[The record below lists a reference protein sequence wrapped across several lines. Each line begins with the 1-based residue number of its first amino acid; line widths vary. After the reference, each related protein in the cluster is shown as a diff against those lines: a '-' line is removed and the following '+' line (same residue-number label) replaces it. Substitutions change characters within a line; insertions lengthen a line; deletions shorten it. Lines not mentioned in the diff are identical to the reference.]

1 MLRWEALKE
10 VGLFDER
17 FFLYAEETD
26 WQRRAL
32 GFGWRSAL
40 CPDAVGLHVG
50 AGTAT
55 DVRQREA
62 LFHAGQET
70 YIRKWYGTRGWWGYR
85 SAACV
90 GAVGRAVLL
99 TGKRRTE
106 AARRALLY
114 ARGPRRCAGHRFLAH
129 RRCRPSPRRG
139 HTGVRRRRALRLYH
153 GCRSLL
159 SADGTSSVVGGNPLR
174 MPHALRSRV
183 QWLPGGTPSEALRS
197 LASLGRQDVCHAHM
211 TAAEGVAVAA
221 LPIHRARVVSTR
233 HFAARRGRTP
243 FARALAPL
251 IAASLSKEIAISE
264 FVASRIERRPD
275 AILTECRTVFTLPLA
290 AVKP

>member
-1 MLRWEALKE
+1 MTRPVNVVVVAFGVPEQLEQCLNSLGTELPTVVVDNSSSAAVAAVVSRRGGLYDDPGVNSGFAAGVNRALRLLLAGPAVDVLLLNPDAALGPSEVDALSTFLHRPGNERLAAVVPRLLGADNRERRVVWPFPTPLRCWAEAVGLRRLPARATFVIGAAVLLRWEALKE

-55 DVRQREA
+55 DVRRREA

-85 SAACV
+85 SAACF
-90 GAVGRAVLL
+90 GAVGRAILL
-99 TGKRRTE
+99 TGKRRAE

-114 ARGPRRCAGHRFLAH
+114 ARGPRRCAGI
-129 RRCRPSPRRG
+129 
-139 HTGVRRRRALRLYH
+139 
-153 GCRSLL
+153 
-159 SADGTSSVVGGNPLR
+159 TS
-174 MPHALRSRV
+174 
-183 QWLPGGTPSEALRS
+183 
-197 LASLGRQDVCHAHM
+197 
-211 TAAEGVAVAA
+211 
-221 LPIHRARVVSTR
+221 
-233 HFAARRGRTP
+233 
-243 FARALAPL
+243 
-251 IAASLSKEIAISE
+251 
-264 FVASRIERRPD
+264 
-275 AILTECRTVFTLPLA
+275 
-290 AVKP
+290 